1 MSWTKLETRKETK
14 MNTYIPQVN
23 DYVQWN
29 KGKFSVEGW
38 VYFKDKDYLTIETK
52 VTPKHPEDLPHGTYH
67 RNERS
72 LVVCYPESWKDLKYV
87 KTRNDIYEEK

>member
-1 MSWTKLETRKETK
+1 

-23 DYVQWN
+23 DYVLWN

-52 VTPKHPEDLPHGTYH
+52 VTPKHPEDLPHGTHH

-72 LVVCYPESWKDLKYV
+72 LVVCYPESWKDLQYV